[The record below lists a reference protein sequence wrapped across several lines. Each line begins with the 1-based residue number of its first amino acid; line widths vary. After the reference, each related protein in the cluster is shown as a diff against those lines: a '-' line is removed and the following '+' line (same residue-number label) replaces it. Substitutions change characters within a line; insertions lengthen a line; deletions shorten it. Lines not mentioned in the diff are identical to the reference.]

1 MAVAIPRQ
9 APPAPR
15 RRPSAAP
22 RPRPAAGGSTRTA
35 PKRPSTLNGRATIN
49 RSTSRAS
56 VGGRLA
62 PFRIAAMIAVI
73 GVILSMIVYLHVSS
87 LRATMQAGE
96 LRAQVEQTQNDAAN
110 VQGQTEQRLADGRVE
125 RAAAAYGMVLVPS
138 EAMQTLKVRIPEALQ
153 TH

>member
-9 APPAPR
+9 APSAPR
-15 RRPSAAP
+15 RRPTAAP
-22 RPRPAAGGSTRTA
+22 RPRPVDGGRSRTA
-35 PKRPSTLNGRATIN
+35 PKRASGIKGKATIH

-56 VGGRLA
+56 VGGR
-62 PFRIAAMIAVI
+62 PFRIAAVI
-73 GVILSMIVYLHVSS
+73 GLVGVILSMIVYLHVAS
-87 LRATMQAGE
+87 LRATMQAGA

-110 VQGQTEQRLADGRVE
+110 VQAQTEQRLADGRVE

-138 EAMQTLKVRIPEALQ
+138 EAMQTLKVRIPKDLQ